1 MVFHQGALMRKIVL
15 GVLALGLFVSLAGA
29 ANAADHYRGSSGWRS
44 HHVWYG
50 GDCCRRGHP
59 FGPGIRVAEQVP
71 YCGDCDNLIGPN
83 FFRNSQLRYVGYLPW
98 TRGCAFGN
106 CYGNFAEYGG
116 CYWRETRVPDGYGG
130 WVVEKICN

>member
-15 GVLALGLFVSLAGA
+15 GVLALGLFVMGTSNRAGS
-29 ANAADHYRGSSGWRS
+29 DYGSDW
-44 HHVWYG
+44 
-50 GDCCRRGHP
+50 CRRGQP
-59 FGPGIRVAEQVP
+59 FGPGIRVVEQVP

-83 FFRNSQLRYVGYLPW
+83 FFRNSQMRYIGYLPW
-98 TRGCAFGN
+98 TRGCALGG

-116 CYWRETRVPDGYGG
+116 CWRETRVPDGYDG